1 MRNGTYYAIAALLV
15 LATVPMY
22 RYIFH
27 RARELDLPSPPSAV
41 VYASSPPVAMSPASS
56 SRMPLLPGEIC
67 VGGVVVLVSGST
79 YTQTN
84 GADGRPVRCDGTY
97 TYR

>member
-1 MRNGTYYAIAALLV
+1 MRNGTYYTIAALLV

-27 RARELDLPSPPSAV
+27 RARELDRSPVPSV
-41 VYASSPPVAMSPASS
+41 LYVASSQIVPEPATSG
-56 SRMPLLPGEIC
+56 RMLLMPGETC

-84 GADGRPVRCDGTY
+84 GADGRPVRCAGGY
-97 TYR
+97 AYR